1 MVSQLNFIFTHEV
14 LLLLQISILVSSWVP
29 PASLSSPFAPPSIE
43 TPVVIYFEPARAS
56 QFFGGGSTA
65 SDLAGE
71 CCFLGLGIAHPFLVS
86 WRAVDAVFAVFI
98 TAKDLREPAE
108 KDVAGRAASAALARM
123 CSHGTLLEK
132 FYPVELAMDPFVP
145 DVPGDLLL
153 LAHSVEFAF
162 RDLRS
167 VLIVKRC

>member
-1 MVSQLNFIFTHEV
+1 MLD
-14 LLLLQISILVSSWVP
+14 LLAESD
-29 PASLSSPFAPPSIE
+29 
-43 TPVVIYFEPARAS
+43 TPT
-56 QFFGGGSTA
+56 GCNTA
-65 SDLAGE
+65 SDLGWE
-71 CCFLGLGIAHPFLVS
+71 FCSFGLGIANSFFIL
-86 WRAVDAVFAVFI
+86 WRAIDAIIAVLT
-98 TAKDLREPAE
+98 TAKNLRKPIEQN
-108 KDVAGRAASAALARM
+108 VARRAACAPLARM

-132 FYPVELAMDPFVP
+132 FDPVELAMDPLVP

>member
-29 PASLSSPFAPPSIE
+29 PAFLSSPSVPPIIE
-43 TPVVIYFEPARAS
+43 IPVIYFEPARADL
-56 QFFGGGSTA
+56 FCGGSSTA

-98 TAKDLREPAE
+98 TAKDLREPIE
-108 KDVAGRAASAALARM
+108 
-123 CSHGTLLEK
+123 
-132 FYPVELAMDPFVP
+132 
-145 DVPGDLLL
+145 
-153 LAHSVEFAF
+153 
-162 RDLRS
+162 
-167 VLIVKRC
+167 

>member
-29 PASLSSPFAPPSIE
+29 PAFLSSPSVPPRIE
-43 TPVVIYFEPARAS
+43 IPVIYFEPARADL
-56 QFFGGGSTA
+56 FCGGSSTA

-98 TAKDLREPAE
+98 TAKDLREPIE
-108 KDVAGRAASAALARM
+108 EDVAGRTAGAPLARM
-123 CSHGTLLEK
+123 CSDGTLLEE
-132 FYPVELAMDPFVP
+132 FDPVELAMDPLVP